1 MSVFKGARFE
11 RAERAADFQS
21 CALACNPIVPCHQA
35 VSLVNSSAISAAVD
49 RGIGE
54 KKVCASG
61 VDRVGSLEMLILSEF
76 EAFEPR
82 LRACLHASSSSQARY
97 SGAYCVRCMVGCLVS
112 KCKRC
117 NKE

>member
-49 RGIGE
+49 RGIQ
-54 KKVCASG
+54 
-61 VDRVGSLEMLILSEF
+61 
-76 EAFEPR
+76 P
-82 LRACLHASSSSQARY
+82 QAI
-97 SGAYCVRCMVGCLVS
+97 
-112 KCKRC
+112 
-117 NKE
+117 